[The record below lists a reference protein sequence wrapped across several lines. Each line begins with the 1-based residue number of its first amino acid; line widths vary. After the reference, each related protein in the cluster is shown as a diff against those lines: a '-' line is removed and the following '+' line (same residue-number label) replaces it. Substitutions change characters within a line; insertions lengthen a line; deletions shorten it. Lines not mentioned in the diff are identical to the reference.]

1 MKPEDPLEPVRE
13 VLGVGGLHQSG
24 TALIKKGTAMV
35 SLIPLLGLVP
45 FLLLAAWLFR
55 EVGVING
62 VPGLSGLFVLVIL
75 VIIVMYL
82 WHYGKFAKEDPDRL
96 QSEEFR
102 VRMEQLELQRVVAKE
117 GLLPP
122 EALDP
127 ASGNPDIEDGEDGD
141 DSRNEQREEP
151 RA

>member
-1 MKPEDPLEPVRE
+1 MKLEESLESARE
-13 VLGVGGLHQSG
+13 YLGGLHQSG
-24 TALIKKGTAMV
+24 TALIKRGTAMGP
-35 SLIPLLGLVP
+35 LIPLL
-45 FLLLAAWLFR
+45 LLAPILLFAAWLFL
-55 EVGVING
+55 EEALIKG
-62 VPGLSGLFVLVIL
+62 VPSFSALCMLGTL
-75 VIIVMYL
+75 VIIAMYL
-82 WHYGKFAKEDPDRL
+82 RHYGRFAKEDPDRL

-127 ASGNPDIEDGEDGD
+127 AISNPVIENGEDDADG
-141 DSRNEQREEP
+141 RNEQQEEP

>member
-1 MKPEDPLEPVRE
+1 MKLEDSLEPVKE
-13 VLGVGGLHQSG
+13 VLGGLHQSG
-24 TALIKKGTAMV
+24 TALIKKGSAMGP
-35 SLIPLLGLVP
+35 LIPLLLLVP
-45 FLLLAAWLFR
+45 ILLFAAWVFR
-55 EVGVING
+55 EVAVVNG
-62 VPGLSGLFVLVIL
+62 VPVLSGLFVLSIL